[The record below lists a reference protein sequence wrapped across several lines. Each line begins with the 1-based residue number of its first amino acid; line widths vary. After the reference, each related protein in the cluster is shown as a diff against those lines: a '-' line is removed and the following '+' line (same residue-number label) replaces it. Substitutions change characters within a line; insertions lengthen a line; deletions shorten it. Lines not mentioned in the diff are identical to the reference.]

1 MGENKKKK
9 QSNEYGKK
17 ILAINVIKNNELYN
31 LFYSK
36 EHENGLYSLV
46 GLSMSMFIHRTSAIW
61 KYNVEEDTQK
71 NDGRTQHE
79 RNENNGV
86 SKKRTEKEKRENNNQ
101 NGKKDKTIS
110 YSTL

>member
-46 GLSMSMFIHRTSAIW
+46 GLSMSMSMFIHRTSAIW

-71 NDGRTQHE
+71 TTAE
-79 RNENNGV
+79 RN
-86 SKKRTEKEKRENNNQ
+86 TREMRIT
-101 NGKKDKTIS
+101 G
-110 YSTL
+110 